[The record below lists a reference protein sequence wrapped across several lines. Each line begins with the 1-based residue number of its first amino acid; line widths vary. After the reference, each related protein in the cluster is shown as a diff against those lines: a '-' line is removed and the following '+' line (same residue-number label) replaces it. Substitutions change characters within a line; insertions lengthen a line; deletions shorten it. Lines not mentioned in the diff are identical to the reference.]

1 MVTIST
7 FQRGLTKGLKTTWV
21 LTKVVVPVY
30 LMMALLGQ
38 TPILTWLATVAQ
50 PVMSLLG
57 LPGEA
62 ATALVIGNGLNLYAS
77 IGAISSLQL
86 NTQETTVIALVL
98 LISHSLPVETAV
110 SKQTGINVTSL
121 VLIRIFGGLV
131 SGMLLNWA
139 WQGWWS

>member
-1 MVTIST
+1 MVSLNTL
-7 FQRGLTKGLKTTWV
+7 QRGITKGLTTTWV

-30 LMMALLGQ
+30 VFMAILGQ
-38 TPILTWLATVAQ
+38 TSLLSWLAKLAQ
-50 PVMSLLG
+50 PLMSLLG

-62 ATALVIGNGLNLYAS
+62 ATALVLGNGLNIYAAL
-77 IGAISSLQL
+77 GAIDSLHL
-86 NTQETTVIALVL
+86 NSKEVTIIALVL

-121 VLIRIFGGLV
+121 VLIRIFGGLL
-131 SGMLLNWA
+131 SGMFLNWA